1 MFRKLLIL
9 GAIAALF
16 TIVTAVPA
24 SAITIDTGQGDKQVI
39 SPFNADGTA
48 NDAHGPFCGEV
59 EGTIEECPHNKSP
72 VGALKPGGLSDNPMG
87 GVNLGAWNGVFQS
100 NGNSAI
106 ISP

>member
-24 SAITIDTGQGDKQVI
+24 SAITIDTGQGDKQVL

-48 NDAHGPFCGEV
+48 SDAHGPFCGTV
-59 EGTIEECPHNKSP
+59 EGDPVKECPNNKSP
-72 VGALKPGGLSDNPMG
+72 VGALYPGGLSNPMG

-100 NGNSAI
+100 NSNSAI
-106 ISP
+106 FSP